1 MKQLGDTAFTTSHN
15 AFESSLSSSTGSA
28 KGERREQSTSHS
40 TSLPRQYVSNVHLQL
55 LIAPLT
61 FVSFLV
67 SLALIDTRNTSLR
80 GNHPKRPEPT
90 SLLGPVGASLHHL
103 VYKPVP
109 DPSPYAYISSP
120 DAKSGGRAATKGQV
134 EEPWHWHTKQ
144 RQQMKAEIADA
155 FRVRQWV
162 LFALLG
168 CALSSLVGTWVIG
181 RWMVSFLKGWM

>member
-103 VYKPVP
+103 VYKP
-109 DPSPYAYISSP
+109 SRIRRRTRIS
-120 DAKSGGRAATKGQV
+120 ALLTRRAAGG
-134 EEPWHWHTKQ
+134 P
-144 RQQMKAEIADA
+144 R
-155 FRVRQWV
+155 RR
-162 LFALLG
+162 
-168 CALSSLVGTWVIG
+168 G
-181 RWMVSFLKGWM
+181 RWRSLGIGIPSSASR